1 VRLADEIQRAVGVTP
16 RIRVG
21 GFGALDVVV
30 DGKVVFSK
38 KTEGRMPAA
47 GEIAGRVKG
56 AR

>member
-1 VRLADEIQRAVGVTP
+1 MRLADEIQRAVGVTP
-16 RIRVG
+16 RIRMG

-30 DGKVVFSK
+30 DGKVIFSK
-38 KTEGRMPAA
+38 KTEGRVPAA

>member
-1 VRLADEIQRAVGVTP
+1 MGLAKEIERAVGVTP
-16 RIRVG
+16 RIRMG
-21 GFGALDVVV
+21 GFGALDVIV

-38 KTEGRMPAA
+38 KTEGRVPAA